1 MLSIEILVG
10 VYFLTGLGVGF
21 GHCLAMCGPIVI
33 SISLNLKTQSTT
45 APLLLYNMGRVT
57 MYGILGGI
65 IGATGSFS
73 IVVAKIDLLQQIVM
87 VGAGLL
93 IVAMGIGMSGFKLGI
108 YGNQNESKLQSM
120 LQKIFGQLSKS
131 KSIFIYFPTGM
142 VLGLLP
148 CGPVYT
154 ALLAAGRTGME
165 VEQAVSAFIQGA
177 ILMLAFGLGT
187 MPSLFIIGKLAG
199 TGWIHKKDWIYKIAA
214 IIMISLGLYYVVRGI
229 LV

>member
-21 GHCLAMCGPIVI
+21 GHCLAMCGPIVM
-33 SISLNLKTQSTT
+33 SVSLNLKTQSTT
-45 APLLLYNMGRVT
+45 APLLLYNMGRIT

-73 IVVAKIDLLQQIVM
+73 IVVAKIDLIQQIVL

-93 IVAMGIGMSGFKLGI
+93 IVAMGIGMSGFKSGI

-120 LQKIFGQLSKS
+120 LQKIFGKLSKS
-131 KSIFIYFPTGM
+131 NSIFIYFLTGM

-177 ILMLAFGLGT
+177 ILMIAFGIGT
-187 MPSLFIIGKLAG
+187 VPSLLIIGKLAG
-199 TGWIHKKDWIYKIAA
+199 TGWIQRKDWIYKIAA
-214 IIMISLGLYYVVRGI
+214 YTMISLGIYYVIRGI
-229 LV
+229 LL